1 MGAFWEPLGDIS
13 RTEMHAL
20 FRIYLL
26 LWSLVLLVFII
37 VVVVIIIIIIIII
50 ITTTTATIYNSTL
63 YSTKAKR
70 KKEKDCTTYD
80 VKVVCLTME
89 I

>member
-13 RTEMHAL
+13 RTEMHVL

-26 LWSLVLLVFII
+26 LWSLVLLIFII
-37 VVVVIIIIIIIII
+37 VVVVIIIIIII

>member
-1 MGAFWEPLGDIS
+1 MHYYLSPLL
-13 RTEMHAL
+13 L

-26 LWSLVLLVFII
+26 LWSLVLLIFII
-37 VVVVIIIIIIIII
+37 IVIIIIIIIIII
-50 ITTTTATIYNSTL
+50 ITTTAATIYNSPL

-70 KKEKDCTTYD
+70 KKEKDCTAYD

>member
-1 MGAFWEPLGDIS
+1 MVIGIIN
-13 RTEMHAL
+13 
-20 FRIYLL
+20 IYYYCYYYYYYYYYYC
-26 LWSLVLLVFII
+26 
-37 VVVVIIIIIIIII
+37 
-50 ITTTTATIYNSTL
+50 TPL

-70 KKEKDCTTYD
+70 KKEKDCTAYD

>member
-1 MGAFWEPLGDIS
+1 MGAFWESLGDIS

-37 VVVVIIIIIIIII
+37 VVVVIIIIIIII

>member
-26 LWSLVLLVFII
+26 WSLVLLVFII
-37 VVVVIIIIIIIII
+37 VVVVIIIIII

>member
-1 MGAFWEPLGDIS
+1 MVIG
-13 RTEMHAL
+13 
-20 FRIYLL
+20 
-26 LWSLVLLVFII
+26 II
-37 VVVVIIIIIIIII
+37 NIIIVVIIIIIIIII
-50 ITTTTATIYNSTL
+50 ITTTAATIYNSPL

-70 KKEKDCTTYD
+70 KKEKDCTAYD

>member
-50 ITTTTATIYNSTL
+50 TTTTATIYNSTL

>member
-37 VVVVIIIIIIIII
+37 VVVVIIIIIII
-50 ITTTTATIYNSTL
+50 TTTTATIYNSTL

>member
-37 VVVVIIIIIIIII
+37 VVVVIIIIIIII
-50 ITTTTATIYNSTL
+50 TTTTATIYNSTL

>member
-1 MGAFWEPLGDIS
+1 MHYYLSPLL
-13 RTEMHAL
+13 L

-26 LWSLVLLVFII
+26 LWSLVLLIFII
-37 VVVVIIIIIIIII
+37 IVIIIIIII
-50 ITTTTATIYNSTL
+50 ITTTAATIYNSPL

-70 KKEKDCTTYD
+70 KKEKDCTAYD

>member
-1 MGAFWEPLGDIS
+1 MHYYLSPLL
-13 RTEMHAL
+13 L

-26 LWSLVLLVFII
+26 LWSLVLLIFII
-37 VVVVIIIIIIIII
+37 IVIFIIIIIIIII
-50 ITTTTATIYNSTL
+50 ITTTAATIYNSPL

-70 KKEKDCTTYD
+70 KKEKDCTAYD